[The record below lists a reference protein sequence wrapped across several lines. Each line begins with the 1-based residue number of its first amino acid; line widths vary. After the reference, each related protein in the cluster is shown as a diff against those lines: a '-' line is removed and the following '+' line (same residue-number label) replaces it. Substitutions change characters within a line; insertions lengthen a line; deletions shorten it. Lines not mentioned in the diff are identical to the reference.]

1 MTILVHENTR
11 VLVQGITGRVG
22 SFQAKV
28 MREYGTK
35 IVAGV
40 TPGKGG
46 TMVDGIPV
54 YDLVEDALCEHQVDV
69 ALSFVPARF
78 AKDAAIEAVESGIHV
93 MVLTAGGIPD
103 QDVLTLLYY
112 ATSKGIE
119 VLGPDTPGVVSPGKC
134 KVGVHPDRVL
144 KEGHVGVVS
153 KSGALSYEVCKLLTE
168 HGIGQ
173 STIVGIGGGPLW
185 GLTQRE
191 ILEMFESDPDTRLV
205 VMLGEVGGTMEH
217 KTAAFIEQHIT
228 KPVISLIVGRAAP
241 TGARMGHA
249 GAIIEGEGET
259 AESKTSA
266 LRKAGSLIAQNP
278 DEILS
283 FIRELE
289 ARGQDD

>member
-1 MTILVHENTR
+1 MTILVHDNTR

-22 SFQAKV
+22 SFQTKV

-46 TMVDGIPV
+46 TVVDGIPV
-54 YDLVEDALCEHQVDV
+54 YDLVEEALSEHEADV

-78 AKDAAIEAVESGIHV
+78 AKHGAIEAIDSGIYV
-93 MVLTAGGIPD
+93 VVLTAAGIPD
-103 QDVLTLLYY
+103 QDILTVLHY
-112 ATSKGIE
+112 ATIKGIK

-134 KVGVHPDRVL
+134 KAGVHPKRVL

-191 ILEMFESDPDTRLV
+191 ILEMFEGDPDTSLV
-205 VMLGEVGGTMEH
+205 VLLGEVGGTMEH
-217 KTAAFIEQHIT
+217 ETAAFIEQHIT
-228 KPVISLIVGRAAP
+228 KPVISLVVGRAAP

-249 GAIIEGEGET
+249 GAIIEGERET
-259 AESKTSA
+259 AQSKISA

-283 FIRELE
+283 HIRTL
-289 ARGQDD
+289 GV

>member
-1 MTILVHENTR
+1 
-11 VLVQGITGRVG
+11 
-22 SFQAKV
+22 
-28 MREYGTK
+28 
-35 IVAGV
+35 
-40 TPGKGG
+40 
-46 TMVDGIPV
+46 
-54 YDLVEDALCEHQVDV
+54 
-69 ALSFVPARF
+69 
-78 AKDAAIEAVESGIHV
+78 
-93 MVLTAGGIPD
+93 
-103 QDVLTLLYY
+103 
-112 ATSKGIE
+112 
-119 VLGPDTPGVVSPGKC
+119 
-134 KVGVHPDRVL
+134 VL

-217 KTAAFIEQHIT
+217 EAAAFIEEHIT

-259 AESKTSA
+259 AESKTNA

-283 FIRELE
+283 HIGTL
-289 ARGQDD
+289 GV

>member
-22 SFQAKV
+22 SFQTKV
-28 MREYGTK
+28 MRKYGTK

-46 TMVDGIPV
+46 TMVDGIQV
-54 YDLVEDALCEHQVDV
+54 YDLVEDVLCEHEVDV

-78 AKDAAIEAVESGIHV
+78 AKDAAIEAIDSGIHV
-93 MVLTAGGIPD
+93 VVLTAAGIPD
-103 QDVLTLLYY
+103 QDILTVLHY
-112 ATSKGIE
+112 ATIKGIN

-191 ILEMFESDPDTRLV
+191 ILGMFEADPDTSLV
-205 VMLGEVGGTMEH
+205 VVLGEVGGTMEH
-217 KTAAFIEQHIT
+217 ETAAFIEQHIT

-241 TGARMGHA
+241 MGARMGHA

-259 AESKTSA
+259 AQSKISA

-283 FIRELE
+283 LIKELE
-289 ARGQDD
+289 VRGQND

>member
-1 MTILVHENTR
+1 MTILVHQNTR

-22 SFQAKV
+22 SFQTKV

-46 TMVDGIPV
+46 TIVDGIPV
-54 YDLVEDALCEHQVDV
+54 YDLVEGALCEHEVDV

-78 AKDAAIEAVESGIHV
+78 AKDGAIEAIESGIHV
-93 MVLTAGGIPD
+93 VVLTAAGIPD
-103 QDVLTLLYY
+103 QDILTVLHY
-112 ATSKGIE
+112 ATIKGIK

-134 KVGVHPDRVL
+134 KAGVHPDRVL

-191 ILEMFESDPDTRLV
+191 ILGMFEADPDTSLV
-205 VMLGEVGGTMEH
+205 VVLGEVGGTMEH
-217 KTAAFIEQHIT
+217 EAAAFIEQHIT

-259 AESKTSA
+259 AQSKISA
-266 LRKAGSLIAQNP
+266 LRKAGSLIAQNQ

-283 FIRELE
+283 FIKELE
-289 ARGQDD
+289 VRGQDD

>member
-1 MTILVHENTR
+1 MTILVHQNTR

-28 MREYGTK
+28 MRDYGTK

-46 TMVDGIPV
+46 TIVNGIPV
-54 YDLVEDALCEHQVDV
+54 YDLIEDALCEHKVDV

-78 AKDAAIEAVESGIHV
+78 AKDGAIEAIESGIHV
-93 MVLTAGGIPD
+93 VVLTAAGIPD
-103 QDVLTLLYY
+103 QDILTVLHY
-112 ATSKGIE
+112 ATIKGIK

-134 KVGVHPDRVL
+134 KAGVHPDRVL

-191 ILEMFESDPDTRLV
+191 ILGMFEADPDTKLV
-205 VMLGEVGGTMEH
+205 VILGEVGGTMEH
-217 KTAAFIEQHIT
+217 EAAVFIEQHIT

-259 AESKTSA
+259 AQSKISA

-283 FIRELE
+283 HIRTL
-289 ARGQDD
+289 GV

>member
-1 MTILVHENTR
+1 MTILVHESTR

-46 TMVDGIPV
+46 TTVDGIPV
-54 YDLVEDALCEHQVDV
+54 YDLVEDALCEHKVDL

-78 AKDAAIEAVESGIHV
+78 AKDAAIEAIESGIHV
-93 MVLTAGGIPD
+93 VVLTTGGIPD
-103 QDVLTLLYY
+103 QDVLTLLHY
-112 ATSKGIE
+112 AAIKGTM
-119 VLGPDTPGVVSPGKC
+119 VLGPDTPGVVSPSKC
-134 KVGVHPDRVL
+134 KAGVHPDRVL
-144 KEGHVGVVS
+144 KQGHVGVVS

-173 STIVGIGGGPLW
+173 STIVGIGGGPIW
-185 GLTQRE
+185 GLTQGE
-191 ILEMFESDPDTRLV
+191 VLDMFEGDPDTKLV

-217 KTAAFIEQHIT
+217 ETAAFIEQHIT
-228 KPVISLIVGRAAP
+228 KPVISLIVGRTAP

-259 AESKTSA
+259 AESKISA
-266 LRKAGSLIAQNP
+266 LRKAGSLIARDP
-278 DEILS
+278 AEILS
-283 FIRELE
+283 RIQAL
-289 ARGQDD
+289 GV

>member
-1 MTILVHENTR
+1 MTILVHESTR

-22 SFQAKV
+22 SFQTKV

-54 YDLVEDALCEHQVDV
+54 YDLVEDALCEHEVDV

-78 AKDAAIEAVESGIHV
+78 AKDAAIEAIESRIHV
-93 MVLTAGGIPD
+93 VVLTTGGIPD
-103 QDVLTLLYY
+103 RDVLTLLNY
-112 ATSKGIE
+112 ATIKGIR

-134 KVGVHPDRVL
+134 KAGVHPDRVL
-144 KEGHVGVVS
+144 KQGHVGVVS

-168 HGIGQ
+168 HSIGQ

-191 ILEMFESDPDTRLV
+191 VLEMFESDPDTKLV

-217 KTAAFIEQHIT
+217 EAAVFIEQHIT
-228 KPVISLIVGRAAP
+228 KPVISLIVGRTAP

-259 AESKTSA
+259 AESKISA
-266 LRKAGSLIAQNP
+266 LRKAGSLIARDP
-278 DEILS
+278 AEILS
-283 FIRELE
+283 RIQAL
-289 ARGQDD
+289 GV

>member
-1 MTILVHENTR
+1 MTILVHEDTR

-22 SFQAKV
+22 SFQTKV
-28 MREYGTK
+28 MQEYGTK

-46 TMVDGIPV
+46 TIVNGIQV
-54 YDLVEDALCEHQVDV
+54 YDLVEDALCEHEVDV

-78 AKDAAIEAVESGIHV
+78 AKDGAIEAIESGIHV
-93 MVLTAGGIPD
+93 VVLTAAGIPD
-103 QDVLTLLYY
+103 QDILTVLHY
-112 ATSKGIE
+112 ATIKGIK

-153 KSGALSYEVCKLLTE
+153 KSGALSYEVCKLLSE

-191 ILEMFESDPDTRLV
+191 ILGMFEADPDTRLV
-205 VMLGEVGGTMEH
+205 VVLGEVGGTMEH
-217 KTAAFIEQHIT
+217 EAAVFIEGHIT

-241 TGARMGHA
+241 MGARMGHA
-249 GAIIEGEGET
+249 GAIIEGDGET

-278 DEILS
+278 DQILS
-283 FIRELE
+283 HIRTL
-289 ARGQDD
+289 GV

>member
-1 MTILVHENTR
+1 MAILIHENTR

-22 SFQAKV
+22 SFQTKV
-28 MREYGTK
+28 MQEYGTN

-46 TMVDGIPV
+46 IMVDGIPV
-54 YDLVEDALCEHQVDV
+54 YDFVEEALSEHEADV

-78 AKDAAIEAVESGIHV
+78 AKDAAIEAIDNGVHFV
-93 MVLTAGGIPD
+93 VLTAEGIPD
-103 QDVLTLLYY
+103 QDVLTVLNY
-112 ATSKGIE
+112 AAIKGIK
-119 VLGPDTPGVVSPGKC
+119 VLGPDTPGLVSPGKC

-144 KEGHVGVVS
+144 KEGHVGLVS

-191 ILEMFESDPDTRLV
+191 VLEMFGEDSDTKVV

-217 KTAAFIEQHIT
+217 EAAAFIKKDMT
-228 KPVISLIVGRAAP
+228 KPVISLIVGRTAP
-241 TGARMGHA
+241 KGARMGHA

-259 AESKTSA
+259 AASKIRA
-266 LRKAGSLIAQNP
+266 LKKAGSLVAKDP
-278 DEILS
+278 AEILS
-283 FIRELE
+283 FIKRLE
-289 ARGQDD
+289 VGVR

>member
-22 SFQAKV
+22 SFQTKV

-46 TMVDGIPV
+46 TTVDGVPV
-54 YDLVEDALCEHQVDV
+54 YDLVEDALCEHKVDV

-78 AKDAAIEAVESGIHV
+78 AKDGAIEAIESEIDV
-93 MVLTAGGIPD
+93 VVLTAAGIPD
-103 QDVLTLLYY
+103 QDILTVLHY
-112 ATSKGIE
+112 AAIKGIR

-134 KVGVHPDRVL
+134 KAGVHPDRVL

-153 KSGALSYEVCKLLTE
+153 KSGALSYEVCKLLSE

-191 ILEMFESDPDTRLV
+191 VLEMFEGDPDTKLM

-217 KTAAFIEQHIT
+217 EAAVFIEEHIS

-241 TGARMGHA
+241 AGARMGHA

-266 LRKAGSLIAQNP
+266 LRKAGSLIARNP
-278 DEILS
+278 AEILS
-283 FIRELE
+283 HIRTL
-289 ARGQDD
+289 GV

>member
-1 MTILVHENTR
+1 MTILVHDNTR

-46 TMVDGIPV
+46 TIVDGIPV
-54 YDLVEDALCEHQVDV
+54 YDLVEDALCEHEVDV

-78 AKDAAIEAVESGIHV
+78 AKDGAIEAIESGIHIV
-93 MVLTAGGIPD
+93 VLTAAGIPD
-103 QDVLTLLYY
+103 QDILTVLHY
-112 ATSKGIE
+112 ATIKGIK

-134 KVGVHPDRVL
+134 KAGVHPDRVL

-191 ILEMFESDPDTRLV
+191 ILGMFEGDPDTSLV
-205 VMLGEVGGTMEH
+205 VVLGEVGGTMEH
-217 KTAAFIEQHIT
+217 ETAAFIEQHIT

-249 GAIIEGEGET
+249 GAIIEGERET
-259 AESKTSA
+259 AQSKISA
-266 LRKAGSLIAQNP
+266 LKKAGSLIAQNP
-278 DEILS
+278 NEILS
-283 FIRELE
+283 HIRTL
-289 ARGQDD
+289 GV

>member
-22 SFQAKV
+22 SFQTKV

-54 YDLVEDALCEHQVDV
+54 YDVVEDALREHEVDV

-78 AKDAAIEAVESGIHV
+78 AKDAAIEAIESGIHV
-93 MVLTAGGIPD
+93 VVLTAAGIPD
-103 QDVLTLLYY
+103 QDVLTLLNY
-112 ATSKGIE
+112 AAIKGIK

-185 GLTQRE
+185 GLTQCE
-191 ILEMFESDPDTRLV
+191 VLEMFEGDPDTKLV
-205 VMLGEVGGTMEH
+205 VILGEVGGTMEH
-217 KTAAFIEQHIT
+217 EAAVFIEEHIT
-228 KPVISLIVGRAAP
+228 KPVISLIVGRTAP
-241 TGARMGHA
+241 AGARMGHA

-266 LRKAGSLIAQNP
+266 LRKVGSLIARNP
-278 DEILS
+278 AEILS
-283 FIRELE
+283 HIRTL
-289 ARGQDD
+289 GV

>member
-1 MTILVHENTR
+1 MTILVHDNTR

-35 IVAGV
+35 IVAEV

-46 TMVDGIPV
+46 TIVDGIPV
-54 YDLVEDALCEHQVDV
+54 YDLVEDALCEHEVDV

-78 AKDAAIEAVESGIHV
+78 AKDGAIEAIESGIHV
-93 MVLTAGGIPD
+93 VVLTAAGIPD
-103 QDVLTLLYY
+103 QDILTVLHY
-112 ATSKGIE
+112 ATIKGIK

-134 KVGVHPDRVL
+134 KAGVHPDRVL

-191 ILEMFESDPDTRLV
+191 ILGMFEADPDTSLV
-205 VMLGEVGGTMEH
+205 VVLGEVGGTMEH
-217 KTAAFIEQHIT
+217 EAAAFIEQHIT

-259 AESKTSA
+259 AQSKISA

-283 FIRELE
+283 HIRTL
-289 ARGQDD
+289 GV